1 MLKADGSSKRLRSPS
16 APVASQR
23 VARRSATTGARVGHR
38 AARMRTR
45 ARQQPQ
51 LDTFVLVRPHT
62 RAHPPSRGVPRACP
76 PARLAVGRFMPRCR
90 FYKAAGVAQVE
101 QDDARTGTLK
111 TVWALTLD
119 GRHVRTPANKVCV
132 CVCALALSLRLPAAG
147 RWARTRAVSR
157 PPVLSSFTSVL
168 SATKSPDLWHGLSIA
183 SCSLAPCFEGAPSPT
198 PPLPL
203 TPHTHLQI
211 LTCIAA

>member
-1 MLKADGSSKRLRSPS
+1 MSPACRTSWQRPTRARTRKTCRLACSKQMAAARGIDPRQS

-23 VARRSATTGARVGHR
+23 VARHNATTGARVGHR

-45 ARQQPQ
+45 ARQPPQ

-76 PARLAVGRFMPRCR
+76 PARLAFGRFLPRCR

-119 GRHVRTPANKVCV
+119 GRHVRTPANKVSVFCV
-132 CVCALALSLRLPAAG
+132 FSHILSACLLPAAG
-147 RWARTRAVSR
+147 RELAQ
-157 PPVLSSFTSVL
+157 SFAHL
-168 SATKSPDLWHGLSIA
+168 RFLASPLYSPQRNRQ
-183 SCSLAPCFEGAPSPT
+183 SLAAS
-198 PPLPL
+198 LL
-203 TPHTHLQI
+203 SH
-211 LTCIAA
+211 